1 MRLRLCFAGAIAP
14 NERKNKV
21 MDKEMT
27 LRCIMAIIYRNGH
40 WTNQSEK
47 IDEIN
52 LLINKELNI
61 PETADEYNNRNRIS

>member
-1 MRLRLCFAGAIAP
+1 
-14 NERKNKV
+14 

-40 WTNQSEK
+40 WSNQSEK
-47 IDEIN
+47 INEIN

-61 PETADEYNNRNRIS
+61 AETADEYNNRNRIS